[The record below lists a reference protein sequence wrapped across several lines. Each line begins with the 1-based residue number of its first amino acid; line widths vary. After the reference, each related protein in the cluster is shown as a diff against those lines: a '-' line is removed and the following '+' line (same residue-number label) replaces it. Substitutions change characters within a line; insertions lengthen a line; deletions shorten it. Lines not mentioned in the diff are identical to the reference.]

1 MSVWVFKNTL
11 KRSWKLLLI
20 FFVVLCFYLSVIISL
35 INPDDMEKI
44 KELYGTMGNLL
55 PAFGISIASMT
66 SPLSYTASTFFGI
79 LVMAFTMVFYIIQA
93 NNLIAKPVD
102 DTSIVYIL
110 STPITRTKLII
121 TQGIYL
127 IFSLLVLFLGILA
140 TGSVILSSFGNFDF
154 MTYLNLVSITFL
166 LCTAIAMLSFFLS
179 VAFCDTKLGTILGTG
194 VPIGLLIIS
203 MLGGAGGDSTKWLKR
218 VSPFGWIDSVRI
230 VNGDISTWWMYPAF
244 AGIIVILFISSIVV
258 FNKKR
263 LPI

>member
-1 MSVWVFKNTL
+1 MSISIFINTL

-35 INPDDMEKI
+35 INPSDMEKI

-79 LVMAFTMVFYIIQA
+79 LVMAFTMVFYVIQG
-93 NNLIAKPVD
+93 NNLIAKQVD
-102 DTSIVYIL
+102 DTSIVYVL
-110 STPITRTKLII
+110 SAPVTRTKLIV
-121 TQGIYL
+121 TQGVYL
-127 IFSLLVLFLGILA
+127 IFSLAVLFIGILT
-140 TGSVILSSFGNFDF
+140 TGSVILNSYGDFDF
-154 MTYLNLVSITFL
+154 KTYLNLVMLTFL
-166 LCTAIAMLSFFLS
+166 LCTAIAMLSFFLT
-179 VAFCDTKLGTILGTG
+179 VAFCDTKLGSLLGTG

-203 MLGGAGGDSTKWLKR
+203 MLGGAGGDKAKWLKR
-218 VSPFGWIDSVRI
+218 VSPFGWIDSVKI
-230 VNGDISTWWMYPAF
+230 VNGDISTWWMYIVFSAF
-244 AGIIVILFISSIVV
+244 IVILFIASIVV

>member
-1 MSVWVFKNTL
+1 MSISIFKNTL
-11 KRSWKLLLI
+11 RRGWKLLLI
-20 FFVVLCFYLSVIISL
+20 FFVVLCFYLSIIISL
-35 INPDDMEKI
+35 INPSDMDKI

-110 STPITRTKLII
+110 SAPVTRTKLIV

-127 IFSLLVLFLGILA
+127 IFSLLILFLGILT
-140 TGSVILSSFGNFDF
+140 TGSVILSGFGDFDF
-154 MTYLNLVSITFL
+154 ATYLNLVSVTFL

-179 VAFCDTKLGTILGTG
+179 VAFCDSKLGSLLGTG

-203 MLGGAGGDSTKWLKR
+203 MLGGAGGNKTKWLKQ
-218 VSPFGWIDSVRI
+218 VSPFGWIDSVKI
-230 VNGDISTWWMYPAF
+230 VNGDITTWWMYIVF
-244 AGIIVILFISSIVV
+244 TGIIIILFIASIAV